1 MGSTRYRRMLCR
13 SRIAPL
19 SKIYSF
25 PSKTRSSRVSDTVE
39 FRHAII
45 TVPQITPGDKVI
57 NDITKLKSALASIP
71 VPTKH
76 DQIEAISNLIN
87 MFSKHSKSLEAPNKT
102 TEEVPTEYEEIS
114 NDSPRVPIIE

>member
-1 MGSTRYRRMLCR
+1 MLCR

-25 PSKTRSSRVSDTVE
+25 PSKTRSSRVGDTVE
-39 FRHAII
+39 FLHAII

-87 MFSKHSKSLEAPNKT
+87 MFSKHSKCLEALNKT